1 MTDYEVK
8 LYKPGRDAAFAES
21 GIANEFRPAFND
33 AYEESYEE
41 FMRGIEEIDE
51 LPEPHMRQG
60 KLRELKKVTTY
71 EKGNRWLTRHPT
83 LSSLDPQSP
92 LPLLVLPPP
101 KTACARKTNAQEL
114 TWAEGR

>member
-51 LPEPHMRQG
+51 LPEPQEG
-60 KLRELKKVTTY
+60 DIATIINLNGSIDL
-71 EKGNRWLTRHPT
+71 
-83 LSSLDPQSP
+83 LS
-92 LPLLVLPPP
+92 
-101 KTACARKTNAQEL
+101 C
-114 TWAEGR
+114 

>member
-41 FMRGIEEIDE
+41 FMQGIE
-51 LPEPHMRQG
+51 
-60 KLRELKKVTTY
+60 
-71 EKGNRWLTRHPT
+71 
-83 LSSLDPQSP
+83 
-92 LPLLVLPPP
+92 
-101 KTACARKTNAQEL
+101 
-114 TWAEGR
+114 